1 MKRIFSLVLTFAMVL
16 ACSCSMA
23 LAINVDTKASLT
35 LSDYEIVLKAGS
47 RDGEIRINY
56 DVTSSKAADSVGV
69 SSIDIYKSNGSFVT
83 TITGTTRNGLIAED
97 TSSNMGVH
105 SYIGTSGTSYYAE
118 VTVFAEIGSDYD
130 SRTVTTATVKAP

>member
-1 MKRIFSLVLTFAMVL
+1 MKRFFSVIFALTMVCVCCFSAAFAV
-16 ACSCSMA
+16 
-23 LAINVDTKASLT
+23 NVDTRASLT
-35 LSDYEIVLKAGS
+35 LTNYEAMLKAGS